1 MLGSRQ
7 LDGATEFRGA
17 VTGKNG
23 TGYQGG
29 SQSPGGG
36 RRERAWGSPAI
47 ASHRVR
53 TPVQRL
59 PMPGVFFFL
68 GETPDSSDRRQTHK
82 QTHAS
87 KTTTC

>member
-17 VTGKNG
+17 MTGKNG
-23 TGYQGG
+23 TAYQGG
-29 SQSPGGG
+29 SKSPGGG

-47 ASHRVR
+47 ASPRAR

-68 GETPDSSDRRQTHK
+68 GETPDSPDR
-82 QTHAS
+82 
-87 KTTTC
+87 